1 MKRKKL
7 LDTYAILAWLQGE
20 PSAPK
25 VAAVLES
32 AGEGKADLLMCLINV
47 GELYYILRRSLTAIE
62 VMAILDQILDLPVRV
77 VPVTEQ
83 LTWQAAE
90 IKASNLL
97 SYADCFA
104 VAAARQ
110 EGAAVVTGDPEFKR
124 VERMVEIEWIGG
136 R

>member
-1 MKRKKL
+1 MRRKRL
-7 LDTYAILAWLQGE
+7 LDTYAILAWLQDE

-25 VAAVLES
+25 VAAILES
-32 AGEGKADLLMCLINV
+32 ARQEKSELVICLVNL
-47 GELYYILRRSLTAIE
+47 GELNYILRKSLTAIE
-62 VMAILDQILDLPVRV
+62 VMALLDQILDLPIRV
-77 VPVTEQ
+77 IPVTEQ

-90 IKASNLL
+90 IKACNPL

-110 EGAAVVTGDPEFKR
+110 EGASVVTGDPEFKR
-124 VERMVEIEWIGG
+124 VEGGVEIEWIGK

>member
-7 LDTYAILAWLQGE
+7 LDTYAILAWLQDE

-25 VAAVLES
+25 VAAILEG
-32 AGEGKADLLMCLINV
+32 AGEGKAELLMSLINV

-90 IKASNLL
+90 IKASNPL
-97 SYADCFA
+97 SYADSFA
-104 VAAARQ
+104 VAAAKQ
-110 EGAAVVTGDPEFKR
+110 EDAAVVTGDPEFKR
-124 VERMVEIEWIGG
+124 VGEMVELEWIGKC
-136 R
+136 